1 MLNYEAPPLELSQG
15 DQQHAPPSQVHF
27 LQQLMHIMLCMEEQQ
42 IRMEKRHIRMKQRL
56 QGMINIERITIAV
69 HGI

>member
-1 MLNYEAPPLELSQG
+1 MLEYEAPTLELSQG
-15 DQQHAPPSQVHF
+15 DPQHAPPSQMQF
-27 LQQLMHIMLCMEEQQ
+27 LQQLMHIILCMEEQQ
-42 IRMEKRHIRMKQRL
+42 IRMEKLHIMKERL

>member
-1 MLNYEAPPLELSQG
+1 
-15 DQQHAPPSQVHF
+15 
-27 LQQLMHIMLCMEEQQ
+27 MEEQQ
-42 IRMEKRHIRMKQRL
+42 IRMEERHIRMKQRL

>member
-1 MLNYEAPPLELSQG
+1 MLEYEAPTLELSQG
-15 DQQHAPPSQVHF
+15 DPQHAPPSQMQF
-27 LQQLMHIMLCMEEQQ
+27 LQQLMHIILCMEEQQ
-42 IRMEKRHIRMKQRL
+42 IRMEKLHIMKGRL